1 APPLPDGSDVRP
13 VALGP
18 DRHLLREWRAPGEHD
33 PRAATVPHGP
43 GSRPLKATGGPLP
56 VGSCMGA
63 FFVLG
68 MVVAICVLSLVYGV
82 DSRIWDDRDRR
93 GWWPGGT
100 RRPNGAR
107 QRG

>member
-1 APPLPDGSDVRP
+1 
-13 VALGP
+13 
-18 DRHLLREWRAPGEHD
+18 
-33 PRAATVPHGP
+33 
-43 GSRPLKATGGPLP
+43 
-56 VGSCMGA
+56 MGA

-100 RRPNGAR
+100 GRPNGAR
-107 QRG
+107 